1 MTIHRRLT
9 MTDSDLEAINVKLDR
24 VLELLQKGEG
34 HQLIPS
40 YTGSKKLDTL
50 LEIAYSNNEPVD
62 EVIKRYSKPTKGKIG
77 KDLDRLDDVLRENA
91 PKTDVK
97 TPVFSGSQPKYTEE
111 WDGVHD
117 SEGC

>member
-1 MTIHRRLT
+1 
-9 MTDSDLEAINVKLDR
+9 MTDSDLEAINVKLDK
-24 VLELLQKGEG
+24 VLELLQQGEG

-40 YTGSKKLDTL
+40 YTGSRKLDYI
-50 LEIAYSNNEPVD
+50 LEEAYANNESVD
-62 EVIKRYSKPTKGKIG
+62 AVLKRHNKTTKSKVG

-91 PKTDVK
+91 EKAVEK
-97 TPVFSGSQPKYTEE
+97 TPVFNTRTKYYEE

>member
-1 MTIHRRLT
+1 

-34 HQLIPS
+34 HQLIPT
-40 YTGSKKLDTL
+40 YTGSRKLDYM
-50 LEIAYSNNEPVD
+50 LEEAYTNNEPVE
-62 EVIKRYSKPTKGKIG
+62 EVIKRHNRPIKSKVG
-77 KDLDRLDDVLRENA
+77 KDLDRLDEVLRENA

>member
-1 MTIHRRLT
+1 

-24 VLELLQKGEG
+24 VLELLQRGDG
-34 HQLIPS
+34 HELIPS

-62 EVIKRYSKPTKGKIG
+62 EVIKRYSKPIKGKVG
-77 KDLDRLDDVLRENA
+77 KDLDRLDEVLRENA
-91 PKTDVK
+91 EKAVAK
-97 TPVFSGSQPKYTEE
+97 TPVFSGNTKYTEE

>member
-1 MTIHRRLT
+1 
-9 MTDSDLEAINVKLDR
+9 MTDSDLEAINVKLDK
-24 VLELLQKGEG
+24 VLELLQQGEG

-40 YTGSKKLDTL
+40 YTGSRKLDYI
-50 LEIAYSNNEPVD
+50 LEEAYANNESVD
-62 EVIKRYSKPTKGKIG
+62 AVLKRHNKTTKSKVG

-91 PKTDVK
+91 EKADVK
-97 TPVFSGSQPKYTEE
+97 TPVFNDLLTKYTEE

>member
-1 MTIHRRLT
+1 
-9 MTDSDLEAINVKLDR
+9 MTDSDLQAINAKLDR
-24 VLELLQKGEG
+24 VLELLQQGEG

-40 YTGSKKLDTL
+40 YTGSRKLDYI
-50 LEIAYSNNEPVD
+50 LEEAYANNEPINDVL
-62 EVIKRYSKPTKGKIG
+62 KRHNRQITSKVG

-91 PKTDVK
+91 EKADVK
-97 TPVFSGSQPKYTEE
+97 TPVFNDLLTKYTEE

>member
-1 MTIHRRLT
+1 

-24 VLELLQKGEG
+24 VLELLQSGQG
-34 HQLIPS
+34 HQLIPT
-40 YTGSKKLDTL
+40 YTGSRKLDYM
-50 LEIAYSNNEPVD
+50 LEEAYTNNEPVE
-62 EVIKRYSKPTKGKIG
+62 EVIKRHNRPTTSKIG

-91 PKTDVK
+91 EKADVK
-97 TPVFSGSQPKYTEE
+97 TPVFNAYSKYNEE

>member
-1 MTIHRRLT
+1 

-34 HQLIPS
+34 HQLIPT
-40 YTGSKKLDTL
+40 YTGSRKLDYM
-50 LEIAYSNNEPVD
+50 LEEAYTNNEPVE
-62 EVIKRYSKPTKGKIG
+62 EVIKRHSKPTKSKVG
-77 KDLDRLDDVLRENA
+77 KDLDRIDDVLRENA
-91 PKTDVK
+91 EKADVK
-97 TPVFSGSQPKYTEE
+97 TPVFSGLPPKYTEE

>member
-1 MTIHRRLT
+1 

-50 LEIAYSNNEPVD
+50 LEIAYSNNEPVG
-62 EVIKRYSKPTKGKIG
+62 EVIKRHSKPTKSKVG

-91 PKTDVK
+91 EKADVK
-97 TPVFSGSQPKYTEE
+97 TPVFSGLPPKYTEE

>member
-1 MTIHRRLT
+1 MTLWRTHQ

-24 VLELLQKGEG
+24 VLELLQRGDG
-34 HQLIPS
+34 HELIPS

-77 KDLDRLDDVLRENA
+77 KDLDRIDEILSENA
-91 PKTDVK
+91 EKAIVGK
-97 TPVFSGSQPKYTEE
+97 TPVLSGNPKYTEE

>member
-1 MTIHRRLT
+1 

-24 VLELLQKGEG
+24 VLELLQNGQG

-40 YTGSKKLDTL
+40 YTGNRNLDSI
-50 LEIAYSNNEPVD
+50 LEESYANNEPVD
-62 EVIKRYSKPTKGKIG
+62 KVLQRHNRSTTSKIG

-91 PKTDVK
+91 EKADVK
-97 TPVFSGSQPKYTEE
+97 TPVFNAYSKYNEE

>member
-1 MTIHRRLT
+1 

-50 LEIAYSNNEPVD
+50 LEIAYSNNEPVG
-62 EVIKRYSKPTKGKIG
+62 EVIKRHSKRTKSKVG

-91 PKTDVK
+91 EKADVK
-97 TPVFSGSQPKYTEE
+97 TPVFNTNSKYYEE